1 MRFSKFG
8 YLMLRNDSLKRCV
21 QTCLFVVAGCLL
33 LPLSLAAQSSE
44 TVDRPPVISNE
55 GGSIPVRVVDGRLI
69 VGCDISGPKLRVPVN
84 LWLDFDGAYGLQLHN
99 RAAAPLPAETP
110 AGKPNPLTLHFTDF
124 TLEVARRELGPE
136 EDFEE
141 FTKYHSTEI
150 GENALTGAIGAHVLK
165 HFDVIFDLPQNKI
178 TLAPAGQLADYQPAE
193 GGADLITPIT
203 LQNDLVW
210 LPVSLPGP
218 NATESDEAEDEG
230 KTLTRALAIG
240 SSRYDTCLER
250 RLCNS
255 LRRPAGNVG
264 PLRCETVD
272 FSPYVAFRPTEVV
285 QVHPDG
291 VAGVMGIN
299 LLEKFRIHID
309 RRSMLASVRA
319 ARSPQFPTEEL
330 EWFQAMVA
338 EDRDLVIA
346 WLEEH
351 GDNRLAREAA
361 EFLLTLMLDEGAETD
376 ELAAAIQW
384 INDTMKADLRAT
396 RLFDLMEE
404 LVNEGEVDLGIAAG
418 EIGVK
423 SARKDRY
430 PEANYKLHGRLG
442 ELLLP
447 RDNREAWRHLLS
459 AAFGLPDDGM
469 INLNLARVYE
479 ADGKTKRAFSRYIQ
493 ALVKEES
500 SELAMESLVRMDKD
514 LPPEDR
520 MTIESIDRMISGRV
534 RNFSAPEQFIV
545 DSSIRTN
552 RTSLVEF
559 FTNAYIGTERR
570 GGAIG
575 GALGNQGVQSHF
587 GNNEC
592 VFLSYHLPVPRIEP
606 LVTPLGQYMAGWLGV
621 RGPVVQVVD
630 GKRNTPGA
638 GKFRDAEEIYKV
650 TRDAVVS
657 RLSQTSAVEL
667 KAEAVL
673 DGTQLSGNVQVVGPK
688 IGSPQDLAM
697 KPLVVQVVVAERGVV
712 FHGSSGVVI
721 HRMLARGLATRGSL
735 AGVAFLPDEEGT
747 LSFSFTRDLSELEQE
762 NRAFIEK
769 LEEGQTKG
777 GARMGLRIEPKSV
790 EVIVLVR
797 DAETGEVVQSRQ
809 CDLVRQESV
818 K

>member
-1 MRFSKFG
+1 M
-8 YLMLRNDSLKRCV
+8 
-21 QTCLFVVAGCLL
+21 
-33 LPLSLAAQSSE
+33 
-44 TVDRPPVISNE
+44 ISNE
-55 GGSIPVRVVDGRLI
+55 GGSIPVKVVDGRLI

-110 AGKPNPLTLHFTDF
+110 AGKPNPLTLHFGDF
-124 TLEVARRELGPE
+124 SLEVARRELGPE
-136 EDFEE
+136 EEFED

-165 HFDVIFDLPQNKI
+165 HFDVIFDLPQNTI
-178 TLAPAGQLADYQPAE
+178 SLAPPGQLADYQSEE
-193 GGADLITPIT
+193 GGTEFLTPIT

-218 NATESDEAEDEG
+218 GKPDPENPDDDG
-230 KTLTRALAIG
+230 KTLKRALAIG

-264 PLRCETVD
+264 PLLCETVD
-272 FSPYVAFRPTEVV
+272 FSPHVAFRPTEVV

-299 LLEKFRIHID
+299 LLENFRIHVD
-309 RRSMLASVRA
+309 RQSLLATVRT
-319 ARSPQFPTEEL
+319 ARSPQFPTQDL

-338 EDRDLVIA
+338 EDRDLVLA

-351 GDNRLAREAA
+351 GETRLGREAA

-384 INDTMKADLRAT
+384 VNDTMAADLRAT

-459 AAFGLPDDGM
+459 AAFGLPENGM

-534 RNFSAPEQFIV
+534 RNYSAPDQYQVDPEQ
-545 DSSIRTN
+545 RTN
-552 RTSLVEF
+552 HTSVVEF
-559 FTNAYIGTERR
+559 FTNAYIGTEQR

-575 GALGNQGVQSHF
+575 GALGNQGVLSHF
-587 GNNEC
+587 NSTEC

-630 GKRNTPGA
+630 GVRSAPGA
-638 GKFRDAEEIYKV
+638 GKHRDAEEIYKA
-650 TRDAVVS
+650 TRDVVVS
-657 RLSQTSAVEL
+657 RLSRSSSVEL
-667 KAEAVL
+667 AVDAVL
-673 DGTQLSGNVQVVGPK
+673 DGTQLTGNVQVVGPG
-688 IGSPQDLAM
+688 IGTPQDLAM
-697 KPLVVQVVVAERGVV
+697 KPLVIQVIVAERGVV

-735 AGVAFLPDEEGT
+735 AGVAFLPDDQGKLE
-747 LSFSFTRDLSELEQE
+747 FRFTRDLAELEAE
-762 NRAFIEK
+762 NRDFIDQ
-769 LEEGQTKG
+769 LEEGETKG
-777 GARMGLRIEPKSV
+777 GTRMGLRIEPKSV
-790 EVIVLVR
+790 DVIVLVR

-809 CDLVRQESV
+809 CDLVREESA

>member
-1 MRFSKFG
+1 
-8 YLMLRNDSLKRCV
+8 MLRNHSFIHCF

-33 LPLSLAAQSSE
+33 APVAVSAQSSDS
-44 TVDRPPVISNE
+44 VDRPPVISND
-55 GGSIPVRVVDGRLI
+55 GGVIPIKVVDGRLI
-69 VGCDISGPKLRVPVN
+69 VACDISGPKLRVPVN

-99 RAAAPLPAETP
+99 RAATPLPAETP
-110 AGKPNPLTLHFTDF
+110 AGKPNALTLHFSDF
-124 TLEVARRELGPE
+124 ALEVARRELGPE

-165 HFDVIFDLPQNKI
+165 HFDVIFDLPQNRI
-178 TLAPAGQLADYQPAE
+178 TLATAGQLAGYQPVE
-193 GGADLITPIT
+193 GDGEIITPIT

-218 NATESDEAEDEG
+218 DAGEAEQTDDKG
-230 KTLTRALAIG
+230 KSLSRALAIG

-264 PLRCETVD
+264 PLRCATID
-272 FSPYVAFRPTEVV
+272 FSPHVAFRPTEVV

-309 RRSMLASVRA
+309 RRSLLATVRA
-319 ARSPQFPTEEL
+319 ARSPQFPAQDL
-330 EWFQAMVA
+330 KWFQAMVA
-338 EDRDLVIA
+338 EDRDLVLA
-346 WLEEH
+346 WLEEN
-351 GDNRLAREAA
+351 GDTRLGREAA

-459 AAFGLPDDGM
+459 AAFGLPEDGM

-479 ADGKTKRAFSRYIQ
+479 ADGKAKRAFSRYIQ

-514 LPPEDR
+514 LPPQER

-534 RNFSAPEQFIV
+534 RNFSAPDQFLV
-545 DSSIRTN
+545 DSTQRTN
-552 RTSLVEF
+552 RTSVVEF
-559 FTNAYIGTERR
+559 FTNAYIGTEAR

-575 GALGNQGVQSHF
+575 GALGNQGVLSHF
-587 GNNEC
+587 NNSEC

-606 LVTPLGQYMAGWLGV
+606 LVTPLGQHMAGWLGV

-630 GKRNTPGA
+630 GTTSTPGA
-638 GKFRDAEEIYKV
+638 GKHRDAEEIYKL
-650 TRDAVVS
+650 TRNAVVS
-657 RLSQTSAVEL
+657 RLAKSSPVDLRVQ
-667 KAEAVL
+667 AVL
-673 DGTQLSGNVQVVGPK
+673 DGTQIKGSVRVIGPE
-688 IGSPQDLAM
+688 IGSPADQAM
-697 KPLVVQVVVAERGVV
+697 KPLVIQVIVAERGVV

-735 AGVAFLPDEEGT
+735 SGVAFLPDAEGV
-747 LSFSFTRDLSELEQE
+747 LDFSFSRNLGDLEQE
-762 NRAFIEK
+762 NRAFIEE
-769 LEEGQTKG
+769 LEEGETKG

-809 CDLVRQESV
+809 CELVRKETV

>member
-1 MRFSKFG
+1 MRVSKHGF
-8 YLMLRNDSLKRCV
+8 LMLRDFSLQRCIRTFILV
-21 QTCLFVVAGCLL
+21 LVSCLS
-33 LPLSLAAQSSE
+33 LPLSLAAQRSE
-44 TVDRPPVISNE
+44 TVDRPPVISND
-55 GGSIPVRVVDGRLI
+55 GGAIPVKVVDGRLI

-99 RAAAPLPAETP
+99 RAAAPLPAESA

-124 TLEVARRELGPE
+124 TLEVGRRELGPE

-165 HFDVIFDLPQNKI
+165 HFDVIFDLPQNKV
-178 TLAPAGQLADYQPAE
+178 TLAPAGQLADYQPAA
-193 GGADLITPIT
+193 GGSEVITPIT

-218 NATESDEAEDEG
+218 NASDSGQPEDEE
-230 KTLTRALAIG
+230 KTLTRAFAIG

-264 PLRCETVD
+264 PVRCETLD
-272 FSPYVAFRPTEVV
+272 FAPHVAFRPIEVV

-299 LLEKFRIHID
+299 LLEKFRIHVD
-309 RRSMLASVRA
+309 RRSLLATVRT
-319 ARSPQFPTEEL
+319 ARSPQFPAEDL

-338 EDRDLVIA
+338 EDRDLVLA
-346 WLEEH
+346 WLEEN
-351 GDNRLAREAA
+351 GDTRLGREAA
-361 EFLLTLMLDEGAETD
+361 EFLLTIMLDEGAETD

-404 LVNEGEVDLGIAAG
+404 LVNEGEIELGIAAG

-493 ALVKEES
+493 ALVKQES

-514 LPPEDR
+514 LPPEQR

-534 RNFSAPEQFIV
+534 RNFSAPEQYRF
-545 DSSIRTN
+545 DATQRTN
-552 RTSLVEF
+552 RTSVVEF
-559 FTNAYIGTERR
+559 FTNAYIGTESR

-575 GALGNQGVQSHF
+575 GALGNQGVLSHF
-587 GNNEC
+587 KKSEC

-606 LVTPLGQYMAGWLGV
+606 LVTPLGQYMAGWLGI

-630 GKRNTPGA
+630 GKRSAPGA
-638 GKFRDAEEIYKV
+638 GKHRDAEEIYKV
-650 TRDAVVS
+650 TRDTVVS
-657 RLSQTSAVEL
+657 SLAQSSPVDIETQ
-667 KAEAVL
+667 AVL
-673 DGTQLSGNVQVVGPK
+673 EGTLLTGDVRVAGPK

-697 KPLVVQVVVAERGVV
+697 KPLVVQVVIAERGVV

-735 AGVAFLPDEEGT
+735 SGVAFLPDDEGV
-747 LSFSFTRDLSELEQE
+747 LSFSFSKDLTELEQE
-762 NRAFIEK
+762 NLAFVEK
-769 LEEGQTKG
+769 LEEGETKG
-777 GARMGLRIEPKSV
+777 GSRMGLRIEPNSV

-797 DAETGEVVQSRQ
+797 DAETGEVVQARQ
-809 CDLVRQESV
+809 CDLVRQESLE
-818 K
+818 